1 MEEEKLL
8 AILRLQRS
16 KAVGDILAKK
26 LIVNVG
32 DVAQIFKEKK
42 TTLAKINGIGDHVLK
57 HLFDSSNV
65 LKAKQELDYI
75 QENNIQYS

>member
-1 MEEEKLL
+1 LEEEKLL
-8 AILRLQRS
+8 VILRLQRS

-26 LIVNVG
+26 LIVQVG

-57 HLFDSSNV
+57 PLPGKLF
-65 LKAKQELDYI
+65 ELI
-75 QENNIQYS
+75 